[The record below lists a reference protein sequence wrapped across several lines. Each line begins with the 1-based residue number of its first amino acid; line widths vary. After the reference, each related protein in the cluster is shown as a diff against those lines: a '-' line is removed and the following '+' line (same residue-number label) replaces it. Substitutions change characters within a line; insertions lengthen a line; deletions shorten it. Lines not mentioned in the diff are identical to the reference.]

1 MNNKE
6 IGQIIRQR
14 RKYLKITQKEL
25 AEIISVGLRS
35 LIKIE
40 NGEGNPTLDQLQK
53 IIEALGLKL
62 EIKIKQN
69 E

>member
-6 IGQIIRQR
+6 IGQIIRER

-62 EIKIKQN
+62 EIKIK
-69 E
+69 

>member
-14 RKYLKITQKEL
+14 RRYLKITQKEL

-62 EIKIKQN
+62 EIKIK
-69 E
+69 